1 MQGGWLDNRNNRI
14 ILLTGIPPYSASGIK
29 NGDHSILQNRY
40 FGTGREVNH
49 EKVVDVARDFGVSVR
64 RCVRT

>member
-1 MQGGWLDNRNNRI
+1 MQERWLDNRYNLI
-14 ILLTGIPPYSASGIK
+14 ILITGIPPYSASGIK

-49 EKVVDVARDFGVSVR
+49 EKGVDVARDFGVSVR
-64 RCVRT
+64 QCVRT